1 MVVAITTKHLAENS
15 NSAIDGEPC
24 SAPPRERAWNFED
37 HAAVPHRKSSIPPS
51 KRSKRLAP
59 QFRKRYDELEAKRV
73 ELLARLAKVGDAGRK
88 HSGFDSALKLLNVQ
102 FRRATLV
109 QRMAVLQSASWMID
123 LLEHL
128 ASIL

>member
-1 MVVAITTKHLAENS
+1 M
-15 NSAIDGEPC
+15 
-24 SAPPRERAWNFED
+24 
-37 HAAVPHRKSSIPPS
+37 PHRKSSILPS
-51 KRSKRLAP
+51 KCSKRMAP

-73 ELLARLAKVGDAGRK
+73 ELLARLAKLGDAGRR

-123 LLEHL
+123 LLERL
-128 ASIL
+128 VLML

>member
-1 MVVAITTKHLAENS
+1 M
-15 NSAIDGEPC
+15 
-24 SAPPRERAWNFED
+24 
-37 HAAVPHRKSSIPPS
+37 PHRQSSTPPP

-73 ELLARLAKVGDAGRK
+73 ELLGRLGKLGDAGRK

-109 QRMAVLQSASWMID
+109 QRAAVLQSAAWMID
-123 LLEHL
+123 LLEQL
-128 ASIL
+128 AAML